1 MTNYLDEIIKR
12 KESEIALIRPRRSLK
27 QALRQDK
34 MVLIAEIKRQSPSRG
49 LIRAVDDP
57 VALARRYCQG
67 GAAALSIL
75 TDQAFGGSL
84 QDLRHI
90 ASILP
95 EIPLLRK
102 DFLIA
107 PVQIQ
112 ESLQHGASAVLL
124 IVAILG
130 SKTKRMLEE
139 AKRLGLDALVEVHDA
154 HELKLAL
161 DSGADIIG
169 INNRNLQTFEVD
181 LNLSRL
187 LGPQIPGSIIKVAE
201 SGICSRSDVEGMR
214 EAGFDA
220 VLIGEALMKVESPE
234 ILIEEWFHDH

>member
-1 MTNYLDEIIKR
+1 M
-12 KESEIALIRPRRSLK
+12 IRPRRSLK
-27 QALRQDK
+27 QALRQESIS
-34 MVLIAEIKRQSPSRG
+34 LIAEIKRQSPSRG
-49 LIRAVDDP
+49 LIKAVDDP

-84 QDLRHI
+84 HDLSNI

-102 DFLIA
+102 DFLID

-112 ESLQHGASAVLL
+112 ESLQYGASAVLL

-130 SKTKRMLEE
+130 PKTKGMLEQ
-139 AKRLGLDALVEVHDA
+139 ARRLGLDALVEVHDA
-154 HELKLAL
+154 HELKLAFN
-161 DSGADIIG
+161 SGAEIIG

-181 LNLSRL
+181 LNISRL
-187 LGPQIPGSIIKVAE
+187 LGPQIPDSIIKVAE
-201 SGICSRSDVEGMR
+201 SGICTRSDVEGMQ

-220 VLIGEALMKVESPE
+220 VLIGEALMKAESPE
-234 ILIEEWFHDH
+234 KLIEGWFHDH